1 MAYLSKLQ
9 VIQRGGQNRQYYL
22 ICPAPLAAALEM
34 EKGEELEWVIKD
46 RKTFEI
52 RRVQGTARAKWSR
65 QWRSCSQPQN
75 SCQGWNS
82 MPQRQ
87 YRPRRLP
94 LAPDRES
101 NQSTVPN

>member
-52 RRVQGTARAKWSR
+52 RRVQVTAHTKGSR
-65 QWRSCSQPQN
+65 Q
-75 SCQGWNS
+75 
-82 MPQRQ
+82 
-87 YRPRRLP
+87 
-94 LAPDRES
+94 
-101 NQSTVPN
+101 